1 MEKQL
6 VISLIEALEAEG
18 VPHML
23 AGSFASM
30 VYGIPRSTKDVD
42 FVVELE
48 EPRFSRL
55 IARLEPHFDL
65 DPQQYLET
73 STWTRRYI
81 LKARRSAFKVELF
94 LLSEDPHHRSQWSR
108 RRTVFNNILQHH
120 VTMPAPED
128 VIVQKIRWGRP
139 QDRIDAENVM
149 DVQADKLDWAYIEH
163 WCDTHGTR
171 VLLEQIRTAIPPA
184 EK

>member
-6 VISLIEALEAEG
+6 VITLIEALEAEQ
-18 VPHML
+18 VPCML

-48 EPRFSRL
+48 EPRFSRPMV
-55 IARLEPHFDL
+55 RLEPHFEL

-81 LKARRSAFKVELF
+81 LKARRSAFKVEFF
-94 LLSEDPHHRSQWSR
+94 LKSDDSHHVSQWSR
-108 RRTVFNNILQHH
+108 KRTVFDSILQHH
-120 VTMPAPED
+120 VTMPTPED
-128 VIVQKIRWGRP
+128 VIVQKLRWGRP

-149 DVQADKLDWAYIEH
+149 DVQAPNLDCSYIEH
-163 WCDTHGTR
+163 WCDQHGKR
-171 VLLEQIRTAIPPA
+171 DLLEEIRSGHEPLA
-184 EK
+184 

>member
-6 VISLIEALEAEG
+6 VIRIIEALEAESIS
-18 VPHML
+18 HML

-48 EPRFSRL
+48 EPGFSRL
-55 IARLEPHFDL
+55 INRLEPHFEL

-81 LKARRSAFKVELF
+81 LTARHSAFKVEFF
-94 LLSEDPHHRSQWSR
+94 LKSSDPHHLSQWER
-108 RRTVFNNILQHH
+108 RRTVFNSILQHH
-120 VTMPAPED
+120 VTMPTPED

-139 QDRIDAENVM
+139 QDRIDASTVM
-149 DVQADKLDWAYIEH
+149 EVQFPRLDWSYIEH
-163 WCDTHGTR
+163 WCDQHGKR
-171 VLLEQIRTAIPPA
+171 ALLEEIRSGIELP
-184 EK
+184 

>member
-1 MEKQL
+1 MMEKQL
-6 VISLIEALEAEG
+6 VITIIEALEAEQ

-48 EPRFSRL
+48 EPAFSRL
-55 IARLEPHFDL
+55 MTKLEPHFEL

-81 LKARRSAFKVELF
+81 LKARRSAFKVEFF
-94 LLSEDPHHRSQWSR
+94 LKSEDPHHLIQWSR

-120 VTMPAPED
+120 VTMPTAED

-149 DVQADKLDWAYIEH
+149 DVQSPNLDWSYIEH
-163 WCDTHGTR
+163 WCDQHGKR
-171 VLLEQIRTAIPPA
+171 ALLDEIRGGLDTL
-184 EK
+184 E

>member
-6 VISLIEALEAEG
+6 VIAIIEALEAEQ

-48 EPRFSRL
+48 EPAFSRL
-55 IARLEPHFDL
+55 MKRLEPDFDL

-81 LKARRSAFKVELF
+81 LKARRSAFKVEFF
-94 LLSEDPHHRSQWSR
+94 LKSEDAHHLSQWSR
-108 RRTVFNNILQHH
+108 RRTVFNSILQHH
-120 VTMPAPED
+120 VTMPTPED
-128 VIVQKIRWGRP
+128 VIVQKLRWGRP

-149 DVQADKLDWAYIEH
+149 DVQSPHLDWDYIEH
-163 WCDTHGTR
+163 WCCQHGKGT
-171 VLLEQIRTAIPPA
+171 LLNEIRAGLEPM
-184 EK
+184 E

>member
-1 MEKQL
+1 MEKDL
-6 VISLIEALEAEG
+6 VIASIEALEVEQ
-18 VPHML
+18 VPYML

-48 EPRFSRL
+48 EPAFSRL
-55 IARLEPHFDL
+55 IKRLEPEFDL

-81 LKARRSAFKVELF
+81 LKAKRSAFKIEFF
-94 LLSEDPHHRSQWSR
+94 LRSDDPHHLCQWSR
-108 RRTVFNNILQHH
+108 KRAVFNSILQHH
-120 VTMPAPED
+120 VSMPTAED
-128 VIVQKIRWGRP
+128 VIVQKLRWGRP

-149 DVQADKLDWAYIEH
+149 DVQFPQLDWTYIEH
-163 WCDTHGTR
+163 WCGQHDR
-171 VLLEQIRTAIPPA
+171 LVLLQEIRSGLEPLA
-184 EK
+184 

>member
-1 MEKQL
+1 MEKDL
-6 VISLIEALEAEG
+6 VIAIIEALEAEH
-18 VPHML
+18 VPYML

-48 EPRFSRL
+48 EPAFSRL
-55 IARLEPHFDL
+55 IKRLEPEFDL

-81 LKARRSAFKVELF
+81 LKSKRSAFKIEFF
-94 LLSEDPHHRSQWSR
+94 LRSDDPHHLSQWSR
-108 RRTVFNNILQHH
+108 KRTVFNSILQHN
-120 VTMPAPED
+120 VTMPTAED
-128 VIVQKIRWGRP
+128 VIVQKLRWGRP

-149 DVQADKLDWAYIEH
+149 DVQFPQLDWSYIEH
-163 WCDTHGTR
+163 WCGQHDR
-171 VLLEQIRTAIPPA
+171 LELLQEIRSGLEPLA
-184 EK
+184 

>member
-1 MEKQL
+1 MGKDL
-6 VISLIEALEAEG
+6 VIAVIKALEAEN
-18 VPHML
+18 VPYML

-48 EPRFSRL
+48 EPAFSLL
-55 IARLEPHFDL
+55 IKRLEPAFEL

-81 LKARRSAFKVELF
+81 LKAKHSTFKIELF
-94 LLSEDPHHRSQWSR
+94 LRSDDPHHLSQWSR
-108 RRTVFNNILQHH
+108 KHTVFNSILQHQ
-120 VTMPAPED
+120 VAMPTAED
-128 VIVQKIRWGRP
+128 VIIQKLRWGRP

-149 DVQADKLDWAYIEH
+149 DVQFQKLDWAYIEH
-163 WCDTHGTR
+163 WCKQHDR
-171 VLLEQIRTAIPPA
+171 LALLEEIRSGLEPLA
-184 EK
+184 

>member
-1 MEKQL
+1 MEKEL
-6 VISLIEALEAEG
+6 VIAIVETLEAEQ

-48 EPRFSRL
+48 ESSFSRL
-55 IARLEPHFDL
+55 MVRLEPQFVL

-81 LKARRSAFKVELF
+81 LKARRSAFKVEFF
-94 LLSEDPHHRSQWSR
+94 LKSNDPHHLSQWAR
-108 RRTVFNNILQHH
+108 RRTVFNSILQHH
-120 VTMPAPED
+120 VTMPTAED
-128 VIVQKIRWGRP
+128 VIIQKIRWGRP
-139 QDRIDAENVM
+139 QDRIDAENVI
-149 DVQADKLDWAYIEH
+149 DVQSPNLDWEYIEH
-163 WCDTHGTR
+163 WCGQHGKLA
-171 VLLEQIRTAIPPA
+171 LLQEIRSGLEPMA
-184 EK
+184 

>member
-6 VISLIEALEAEG
+6 VITLIEALEAEA

-55 IARLEPHFDL
+55 IARLIPDFEL

-81 LKARRSAFKVELF
+81 LKARRSAFKVEFF
-94 LLSEDPHHRSQWSR
+94 LRSEDPHHLSQWSR
-108 RRTVFNNILQHH
+108 RRTVFNSIVQHH
-120 VTMPAPED
+120 VTMPTPED

-149 DVQADKLDWAYIEH
+149 DVQMDKLDWPYIEH
-163 WCDTHGTR
+163 WCDVHGTR
-171 VLLEQIRTAIPPA
+171 KLLEEIRASIFPM
-184 EK
+184 E

>member
-6 VISLIEALEAEG
+6 VITIIEALEAEH

-48 EPRFSRL
+48 EPAFSRL
-55 IARLEPHFDL
+55 MKRLKPDFDL

-81 LKARRSAFKVELF
+81 LKARRSAFKVEFF
-94 LLSEDPHHRSQWSR
+94 LKSEDAHHLSLWSR
-108 RRTVFNNILQHH
+108 RRTVFNSILQHH
-120 VTMPAPED
+120 VTMPTPED
-128 VIVQKIRWGRP
+128 VIVQKLRWGRP

-149 DVQADKLDWAYIEH
+149 DVQAPHLDWAYIEH
-163 WCDTHGTR
+163 WCGQHGKGT
-171 VLLEQIRTAIPPA
+171 LLEEIRAGLEPI
-184 EK
+184 E